1 MSELDKINQLLE
13 NGSAEN
19 NYLAMQLMLNVLN
32 LTFEEAYAKLKL
44 KNKDDALLN
53 LNIGE
58 INIEYRVD
66 LQRIIY
72 AASSYADIDRYVFFR
87 SEQVEGSKKRMH
99 ADDDSILS
107 LGEFGGVDELSE
119 IQDDLA
125 GLQPLIKDLWYKSET
140 DKWISF

>member
-1 MSELDKINQLLE
+1 MSELVKINQLLE

-58 INIEYRVD
+58 ISIEYRVD

-72 AASSYADIDRYVFFR
+72 AASSYADIDRYVFFQ
-87 SEQVEGSKKRMH
+87 EVEVPGSKKRMH
-99 ADDDSILS
+99 ADDDSILG

-119 IQDDLA
+119 IQNDLA
-125 GLQPLIKDLWYKSET
+125 VLQPLIKDLWYKSET
-140 DKWISF
+140 DK